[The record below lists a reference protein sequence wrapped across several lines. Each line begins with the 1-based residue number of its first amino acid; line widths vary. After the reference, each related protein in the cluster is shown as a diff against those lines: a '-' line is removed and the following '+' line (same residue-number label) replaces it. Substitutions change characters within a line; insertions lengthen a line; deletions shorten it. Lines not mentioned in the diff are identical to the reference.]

1 MAIMLK
7 RSLHKSIEHRVLT
20 GVSAGIADYI
30 NTNHLLIR
38 VLFILFTLASGLGL
52 VLYVT
57 LSILL
62 PTEDEVIEQED
73 REFYYNATHG
83 GLKEEDIIS
92 SYQYSDMIDALA
104 SKQNITA
111 LAVIFVG
118 MGALQFNL
126 VPWEFIPEGW
136 RYPAIVITIG
146 LGFLLKS
153 LPHIK

>member
-1 MAIMLK
+1 MLK

-38 VLFILFTLASGLGL
+38 LLFILFTLTSGLGL

-73 REFYYNATHG
+73 SEFYYKATHG

-92 SYQYSDMIDALA
+92 SHQYSDMIYKLA
-104 SKQNITA
+104 SKQNIVA

-153 LPHIK
+153 ITQNKR

>member
-1 MAIMLK
+1 MLK
-7 RSLHKSIEHRVLT
+7 RSLYKSIEHRVLT

-38 VLFILFTLASGLGL
+38 LLFILFTLASGLGL

-73 REFYYNATHG
+73 REFYYKATNG
-83 GLKEEDIIS
+83 DLKEEDIIS
-92 SYQYSDMIDALA
+92 SHQYSDIIDKLA
-104 SKQNITA
+104 SKQNIVA
-111 LAVIFVG
+111 LAVIFLG
-118 MGALQFNL
+118 MGVLQFNL
-126 VPWEFIPEGW
+126 VPWELIPEGW

-153 LPHIK
+153 ITQNKR